1 MKLVSLSQEHQE
13 MYSVSHPVTLGIF
26 KKIGCFSLIQFIKPV
41 ETKFVIWGYKSRLT
55 GLEIKGNLMSHYHKH
70 TYFEMGVR
78 LAGESSTQ
86 AIGIFRDVIP
96 RQRQ

>member
-13 MYSVSHPVTLGIF
+13 IYSVFHPF
-26 KKIGCFSLIQFIKPV
+26 SKIGCFSLTQFIKPI

-55 GLEIKGNLMSHYHKH
+55 CLEIKGNLMSHYHKH

-86 AIGIFRDVIP
+86 AIGIFRVVIP